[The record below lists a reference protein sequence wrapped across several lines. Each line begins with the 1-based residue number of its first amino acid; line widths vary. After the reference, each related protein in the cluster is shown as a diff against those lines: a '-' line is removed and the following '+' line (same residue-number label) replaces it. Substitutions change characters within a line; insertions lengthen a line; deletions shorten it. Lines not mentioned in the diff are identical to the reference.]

1 MRDGDCSKE
10 TAVLAECSP
19 ACWKEVRAAQLD
31 WHRSHAPQDLYAQAS
46 AEAFASSRQA
56 LQAFARLSGKAA
68 QGSEAAALSLIREPG
83 SSPPLI
89 LEASPASQSSLV
101 SSAGQQAGPAPVPEQ
116 PLSQLCH
123 ELPISQ
129 IMQGSPH
136 LEAESRRPACGA
148 AILEPSL
155 QGSRHD
161 REALCC
167 SLSASCTPA
176 PGCGRADWAEKRG
189 SELCAR
195 SSSWSAECL
204 AASSPASACTTAVTT
219 PRKSGRGPE
228 MSSSAAPGEDSSEP
242 QPAPLR
248 DAEDAEKVSGCCALS
263 VTLNELQPWHA
274 VQHLSIQALMK
285 PLALGFALL
294 SGQVLTHF
302 TASHGLYVD
311 SIPAPASTRRG
322 VLG

>member
-89 LEASPASQSSLV
+89 LEASPTSQASLA
-101 SSAGQQAGPAPVPEQ
+101 SSAGQQAALAPVPEQ

-136 LEAESRRPACGA
+136 LEAESRRPTCGA
-148 AILEPSL
+148 VSLEPSL

-167 SLSASCTPA
+167 SLSASCTPG
-176 PGCGRADWAEKRG
+176 PCCGRPQLLENCSSK
-189 SELCAR
+189 LCAR

-204 AASSPASACTTAVTT
+204 AALSQASACTTAVTT
-219 PRKSGRGPE
+219 PRKSGRRLE
-228 MSSSAAPGEDSSEP
+228 MSSSAAPEEDSSEP

-248 DAEDAEKVSGCCALS
+248 DADDAEKVSGRRTLS
-263 VTLNELQPWHA
+263 VTLNQMQSWHA
-274 VQHLSIQALMK
+274 CNT
-285 PLALGFALL
+285 
-294 SGQVLTHF
+294 QVCNGT
-302 TASHGLYVD
+302 D
-311 SIPAPASTRRG
+311 
-322 VLG
+322 